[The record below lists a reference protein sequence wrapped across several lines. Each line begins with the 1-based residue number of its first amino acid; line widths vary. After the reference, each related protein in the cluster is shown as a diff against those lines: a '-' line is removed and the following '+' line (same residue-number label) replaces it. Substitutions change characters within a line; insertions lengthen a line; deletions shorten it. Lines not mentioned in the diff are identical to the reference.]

1 MSGTVPPL
9 PLYAFMAWTG
19 KFTILGDLE
28 RNTMMMVTVMGMI
41 KRNMEM

>member
-1 MSGTVPPL
+1 MSGTAPPL

-28 RNTMMMVTVMGMI
+28 RNTMMMAIVMGVI
-41 KRNMEM
+41 KGNMEM

>member
-1 MSGTVPPL
+1 MSGTVPPFA
-9 PLYAFMAWTG
+9 LYAFMAWTG

-28 RNTMMMVTVMGMI
+28 RNKKMMVIVMGMI

>member
-19 KFTILGDLE
+19 KFSILGDLE
-28 RNTMMMVTVMGMI
+28 RNKMMVIVIGMI